1 MLLSILICTI
11 PQRKKQLNL
20 LIGEIF
26 KQAKENSC
34 ENDIEIVTR
43 DDNYESIDQLPL
55 QLPTLN
61 VGQKRDIL
69 LQGSNGEFV
78 CFIDDD
84 DWISPNYLKLI
95 IEGIKNNPNIDCI
108 GFIQKYLVDG
118 KEQIGGS
125 KVCISLKYDKWDLN
139 IDGCLAVRTPHHL
152 TPIKRQIC
160 IDAGG
165 YKNLDKA
172 EDLDFS
178 NRVYPLLK
186 NEYFINE
193 TLYYYQKKTE
203 NEHQKF

>member
-1 MLLSILICTI
+1 MLLSILICSI
-11 PQRKKQLNL
+11 PQRKENL
-20 LIGEIF
+20 HLIIDELC
-26 KQAKENSC
+26 KQAKENGYKLN
-34 ENDIEIVTR
+34 EDIEISVKNEDEKLWGKT
-43 DDNYESIDQLPL
+43 D
-55 QLPTLN
+55 TLN
-61 VGQKRDIL
+61 VGQKRNIL
-69 LQGSNGEFV
+69 LQNSLGNFV

-95 IEGIKNNPNIDCI
+95 IEAIKNNPNIDCI
-108 GFIQKYLVDG
+108 GFIQNYLVDG

-125 KVCISLKYDKWDLN
+125 KVCISLKYNQWDLN
-139 IDGCLAVRTPHHL
+139 VDGYLAVRTPHHL

>member
-11 PQRKKQLNL
+11 HQRKEQLHLLLTELEKQSIENGYKINSDL
-20 LIGEIF
+20 EIF
-26 KQAKENSC
+26 
-34 ENDIEIVTR
+34 IR
-43 DDNYESIDQLPL
+43 DDWHENFNGLATI
-55 QLPTLN
+55 N
-61 VGQKRDIL
+61 VGQKRDL
-69 LQGSNGEFV
+69 LLKGSKGKIV

-95 IEGIKNNPNIDCI
+95 IEAIKSNPNIDCI
-108 GFIQKYLVDG
+108 GFLQDYLVDG

-125 KVCISLKYDKWDLN
+125 KVCISLKYNQWDLN
-139 IDGCLAVRTPHHL
+139 VDGYLAVRTPNHL

-165 YKNLDKA
+165 YKNLEKA

-178 NRVYPLLK
+178 NRVYPFLK

-193 TLYYYQKKTE
+193 TMYYYRKKTE

>member
-1 MLLSILICTI
+1 MILSILIPSLVSRKQHLDLLCSYISNQIHQYMVDKKIDVNVEILCQIDNGEATI
-11 PQRKKQLNL
+11 
-20 LIGEIF
+20 
-26 KQAKENSC
+26 
-34 ENDIEIVTR
+34 
-43 DDNYESIDQLPL
+43 
-55 QLPTLN
+55 
-61 VGQKRDIL
+61 GQKRNDL
-69 LQGSNGEFV
+69 LNNAKGEYL

-84 DWISPNYLKLI
+84 DRISSNYISLVL
-95 IEGIKNNPNIDCI
+95 EAIKNNPNIDCI
-108 GFIQKYLVDG
+108 GFIQDYLVDG

-125 KVCISLKYDKWDLN
+125 KVCISLKYNQWDLN
-139 IDGCLAVRTPHHL
+139 VDGYLAVRTPHHL

>member
-1 MLLSILICTI
+1 MLLSILICSI
-11 PQRKKQLNL
+11 PQRKEQLNL
-20 LIGEIF
+20 LLSELEKQVNEIGLNINE
-26 KQAKENSC
+26 
-34 ENDIEIVTR
+34 DIEVIVR
-43 DDNYESIDQLPL
+43 DDQHELFNKKDV
-55 QLPTLN
+55 LN
-61 VGQKRDIL
+61 VGEKRNL
-69 LQGSNGEFV
+69 LLEASSGKFV

-95 IEGIKNNPNIDCI
+95 IEVIKNNQNIDCI
-108 GFIQKYLVDG
+108 GFKQEYLVDG
-118 KEQIGGS
+118 EEQIGGS
-125 KVCISLKYDKWDLN
+125 KVCISLKYRQWDLN
-139 IDGCLAVRTPHHL
+139 VDGYLAIRTPHHL

-186 NEYFINE
+186 KEYFIDE
-193 TLYYYQKKTE
+193 IIYYYRKKTT